1 MTISTRIIATP
12 RLAWRTAV
20 LAGSAAW
27 LAACAGSGPT
37 EVAQASSHPQ
47 PGPQIAA
54 ADPAEVDSPLGSYL
68 AGRLARHDTDMAAAA
83 RYFARALDDDPE
95 NVELLRETYQATHA
109 GGRMGEAIKLA
120 RRLVEA
126 SPKEPV
132 AGLTLASEA
141 IRKND
146 FDAAR
151 RRLKSL
157 SQKGYNAL
165 LVPLLTA
172 WTAAGQERFEAAL
185 EALDKLKKRDSFSH
199 FRTFHSALIND
210 LAGNDA
216 SAETGY
222 REALADQ
229 PGGSFRVVTAAG
241 SFFERRGRPE
251 VARGLYEGYQAENP
265 DGAWFEPAIARL
277 ATEKVAERMVRH
289 ARDGAAEALF
299 GVASTL
305 QRENVPS
312 AALMFA
318 RLAVYLRSGFDVG
331 NLLLGEILESRS
343 RPTDA
348 IAVFRQI
355 PRSSPLSWSVRQM
368 IAADLDDLDRTE
380 EAVAELRTMAAE
392 REDRADA
399 SIALGDLLRSKERW
413 IEAIAAY
420 DEAIVRI
427 GELEPRHWRPLY
439 ARGIAFERSKQWPRA
454 ERDFLRALD
463 LSPDQ
468 PFLLNY
474 LGYSWVDQGLHLERA
489 LGFIERAVDLRP
501 VDGYIID
508 SLGWAMYRL
517 GKFEDAV
524 THLERAVELRP
535 DDPTINDH
543 LGDAYWRVK
552 RRSEARFQWRRAL
565 GLDPDE
571 EGMIGRVQAKLR
583 NGLELAAADGD
594 S

>member
-1 MTISTRIIATP
+1 
-12 RLAWRTAV
+12 
-20 LAGSAAW
+20 
-27 LAACAGSGPT
+27 
-37 EVAQASSHPQ
+37 
-47 PGPQIAA
+47 
-54 ADPAEVDSPLGSYL
+54 
-68 AGRLARHDTDMAAAA
+68 
-83 RYFARALDDDPE
+83 
-95 NVELLRETYQATHA
+95 
-109 GGRMGEAIKLA
+109 
-120 RRLVEA
+120 
-126 SPKEPV
+126 
-132 AGLTLASEA
+132 
-141 IRKND
+141 
-146 FDAAR
+146 
-151 RRLKSL
+151 
-157 SQKGYNAL
+157 
-165 LVPLLTA
+165 
-172 WTAAGQERFEAAL
+172 
-185 EALDKLKKRDSFSH
+185 
-199 FRTFHSALIND
+199 
-210 LAGNDA
+210 
-216 SAETGY
+216 
-222 REALADQ
+222 
-229 PGGSFRVVTAAG
+229 
-241 SFFERRGRPE
+241 
-251 VARGLYEGYQAENP
+251 
-265 DGAWFEPAIARL
+265 
-277 ATEKVAERMVRH
+277 
-289 ARDGAAEALF
+289 
-299 GVASTL
+299 
-305 QRENVPS
+305 
-312 AALMFA
+312 
-318 RLAVYLRSGFDVG
+318 
-331 NLLLGEILESRS
+331 
-343 RPTDA
+343 
-348 IAVFRQI
+348 
-355 PRSSPLSWSVRQM
+355 M

-468 PFLLNY
+468 PFVLNY

-501 VDGYIID
+501 SDGYIID

-565 GLDPDE
+565 GLDPEE
-571 EGMIGRVQAKLR
+571 EGMIGKAQGKLR
-583 NGLELAAADGD
+583 NGLGPAAAADGD